1 MATWQVVMALWVGRS
16 RAHHQPA
23 EGSVLES
30 HAAHAALPLCIMS
43 VAAFAGALLL
53 GNFRF
58 LSTLEMMEVATGS
71 EGRRWISKLVEMI

>member
-1 MATWQVVMALWVGRS
+1 MLHTL
-16 RAHHQPA
+16 
-23 EGSVLES
+23 
-30 HAAHAALPLCIMS
+30 LCILFCVMG
-43 VAAFAGALLL
+43 VVAFAGALLF